1 MRNVINL
8 VNLSFNNFM
17 AIKKMALFIII
28 AFSVAS
34 LVNLSFL
41 TMLMGMITYVIAY
54 QTMAYEDSYG
64 IDYMIFQLPVTR
76 NEYVISR
83 YIFCV
88 LTIIGA
94 AILCS
99 LIFFI
104 SKNISLVDF
113 SEVDYKVILY
123 IGIISAVILVSVL
136 IPVLLYFGMK
146 KGRIAMIF
154 IFMIIVMI
162 PSLVINDVESAMN
175 IINQLQ
181 SINVSFFSGVFTIGT
196 LIISYI
202 ISRFLYEKK
211 EII

>member
-34 LVNLSFL
+34 LVNPIFL
-41 TMLMGMITYVIAY
+41 TMLIGMTSYVTAY

-64 IDYMIFQLPVTR
+64 IDYMISQLPVTR

-83 YIFCV
+83 YIFCI
-88 LTIIGA
+88 LAIIGS

-113 SEVDYKVILY
+113 NGVDYKIILY
-123 IGIISAVILVSVL
+123 IGIMSAVILVSVL

-175 IINQLQ
+175 MINQLQ
-181 SINVSFFSGVFTIGT
+181 TINISFFSGLFTIGT
-196 LIISYI
+196 LMISYI

>member
-34 LVNLSFL
+34 LVNPIFL
-41 TMLMGMITYVIAY
+41 TMLIGMTSYVTAY
-54 QTMAYEDSYG
+54 QTMAYKDSYG
-64 IDYMIFQLPVTR
+64 IDYMISQLPVTR

-83 YIFCV
+83 YIFCI
-88 LTIIGA
+88 LSIIGA

-113 SEVDYKVILY
+113 SGVDYKVIVY
-123 IGIISAVILVSVL
+123 IGIMSAVILVSVL

-162 PSLVINDVESAMN
+162 PYLVINDVESAMN

-181 SINVSFFSGVFTIGT
+181 TINISFFSGIFIIGI
-196 LIISYI
+196 LMISYI

>member
-34 LVNLSFL
+34 LVNPIFL
-41 TMLMGMITYVIAY
+41 TMLIGMTSYVTAY

-64 IDYMIFQLPVTR
+64 IDYMISQLPVTR

-83 YIFCV
+83 YIFCI
-88 LTIIGA
+88 LAIIGS

-113 SEVDYKVILY
+113 SGVDYKVILY
-123 IGIISAVILVSVL
+123 IGIMSAVILVSVL

-162 PSLVINDVESAMN
+162 PYLVINDVESAMN

-181 SINVSFFSGVFTIGT
+181 TINISFFSGVFTIGI
-196 LIISYI
+196 LMISYI